1 MRLISQARWSRRLTP
16 PPATATPSSHRTTNA
31 PPGGAKSSGVAVGAP
46 GTSMRPYS
54 SETSSTIAATRS
66 VAGGRSAGTDRISST
81 SLSSRAMA
89 RDWRSLFVTGDG
101 AGPTAGAEAGDEQP
115 EKRRGFFRR
124 LRENMSKTRE
134 ALATEIQATLFDTL
148 DDETW
153 ERLEE
158 ALIMADV
165 GARTTAGV
173 VGQLEQ
179 EATSGTVEGGPALQE
194 RLVELLAGIAK
205 TGTDTIDLRH
215 EPTAI
220 MAVGVNGTGKTT
232 TIGKLAWHL
241 RQELGKTVLLGAAD
255 TFRAAAVE
263 QLTEWARRADVDIIT
278 GPEGSDP
285 GAVAFDAVAR
295 GRERGVD
302 VVIIDTAGRLHN
314 QDELMNELTKIRRV
328 IGKQMPD
335 APHETLLTI
344 DATTG
349 QNGVRQAK
357 LFSQAVPVDGIVL
370 TKLDGTAKGGI
381 ALAIAGELGIPVKL
395 IGIGE
400 SLEDLRPF
408 DADDFARALVGG
420 EYPLRR
426 GAARLRRFPR
436 RFPSVSTL
444 TQRGR
449 RLGYLAGN
457 GRLAHLV
464 ARRGRRRRG
473 GDPHRRL
480 LPRPLRRRR
489 VRRHAR

>member
-1 MRLISQARWSRRLTP
+1 
-16 PPATATPSSHRTTNA
+16 
-31 PPGGAKSSGVAVGAP
+31 
-46 GTSMRPYS
+46 
-54 SETSSTIAATRS
+54 
-66 VAGGRSAGTDRISST
+66 
-81 SLSSRAMA
+81 MA
-89 RDWRSLFVTGDG
+89 RDWREIFLTGDG
-101 AGPTAGAEAGDEQP
+101 GTPAAPAAAEDEEQP
-115 EKRRGFFRR
+115 EGRRGFFRR
-124 LRENMSKTRE
+124 LRQNLSKTRE
-134 ALATEIQATLFDTL
+134 ALTSEIQATLFDTL
-148 DDETW
+148 DEETW

-165 GARTTAGV
+165 GARTTASV

-179 EATSGTVEGGPALQE
+179 EATSGQVEGGPALQE
-194 RLVELLAGIAK
+194 RLVQLLADIAK

-215 EPTAI
+215 EPTVI

-241 RQELGKTVLLGAAD
+241 QKELGKTVLLGAAD

-263 QLTEWARRADVDIIT
+263 QLTLWAERAGCDIVT

-314 QDELMNELTKIRRV
+314 QDELMNELTKVRRV

-344 DATTG
+344 DSTTG

-357 LFSQAVPVDGIVL
+357 LFSEAVPVTGIVL

-408 DADDFARALVGG
+408 DADDFARALVA
-420 EYPLRR
+420 P
-426 GAARLRRFPR
+426 
-436 RFPSVSTL
+436 
-444 TQRGR
+444 
-449 RLGYLAGN
+449 
-457 GRLAHLV
+457 
-464 ARRGRRRRG
+464 
-473 GDPHRRL
+473 
-480 LPRPLRRRR
+480 
-489 VRRHAR
+489 